1 MTLVSPAGMSAKAS
15 RMLAL
20 PKGSPRTS
28 PSFGGQD
35 ADATAVSN
43 HRSLMGTLGARV
55 FQLKVRFAQ
64 LEAAFAQRIF
74 QRSTLGIELD
84 VKTPHLEEIGDAKKD
99 FELVE
104 RFEEKIGRTGGK
116 RPTFG
121 LLIGIGG
128 KDDDG
133 EKNFIAGG
141 TKGMKDRK
149 AIHVRHHQIEQDK
162 VGGKAIANFER
173 GAGIGDGA
181 DLFVTGF

>member
-1 MTLVSPAGMSAKAS
+1 
-15 RMLAL
+15 MLAL

-43 HRSLMGTLGARV
+43 HRSLMGTLGAGA
-55 FQLKVRFAQ
+55 FELEVRFAQ

-74 QRSTLGIELD
+74 QRGALGIELD
-84 VKTPHLEEIGDAKKD
+84 VKTPHLEEIGDAKKN

-104 RFEEKIGRTGGK
+104 RLEEKVGGA
-116 RPTFG
+116 RGERAAFRF
-121 LLIGIGG
+121 LIGIGG
-128 KDDDG
+128 KDDDR
-133 EKNFIAGG
+133 EKNFVAGG

-162 VGGKAIANFER
+162 VGGKGIANFER
-173 GAGIGDGA
+173 GAGIGD
-181 DLFVTGF
+181 